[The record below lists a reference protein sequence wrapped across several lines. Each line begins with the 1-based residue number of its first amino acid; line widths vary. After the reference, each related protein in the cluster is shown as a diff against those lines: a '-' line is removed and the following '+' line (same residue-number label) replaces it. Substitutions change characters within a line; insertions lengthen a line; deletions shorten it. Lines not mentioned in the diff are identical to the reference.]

1 LLSNTDA
8 TVTIWS
14 LRRPLDA
21 HLEKLFAR
29 LGDIRV
35 WITDQPGKP
44 FPVDVVVV
52 PVITKTPLGDWP
64 GRMLAGLDY
73 LPLEASYADEPT
85 PLADRGHDVLLS
97 LGGADPTRAT
107 LRLLPGLGDFDST
120 VVIGPGFVHAGEVKR
135 AAKALGIRYIQSP
148 DGLQN
153 LLRTHRMVITAGG
166 NTLMEAA
173 ASGTPALVT
182 WEDPHER
189 DQGEVFERLGAAIV
203 LGKGEL
209 LDPSLLRQQT
219 EKLLDSPETLSAMM
233 IAGRR
238 AVDGRG
244 AVRIADVILEKIRQ

>member
-1 LLSNTDA
+1 
-8 TVTIWS
+8 
-14 LRRPLDA
+14 
-21 HLEKLFAR
+21 
-29 LGDIRV
+29 
-35 WITDQPGKP
+35 
-44 FPVDVVVV
+44 
-52 PVITKTPLGDWP
+52 
-64 GRMLAGLDY
+64 
-73 LPLEASYADEPT
+73 
-85 PLADRGHDVLLS
+85 
-97 LGGADPTRAT
+97 
-107 LRLLPGLGDFDST
+107 
-120 VVIGPGFVHAGEVKR
+120 
-135 AAKALGIRYIQSP
+135 
-148 DGLQN
+148 
-153 LLRTHRMVITAGG
+153 MVITAGG